1 MKQKKWSRLVGGGG
15 ALLLFLVVWQ
25 VSAHLLNKSLLPSPV
40 VVLARF
46 PYLLE
51 KQLFLHLEASLLRV
65 FLGLFYALSLGLFSG
80 LFIGRFPK
88 GRAFFDSLIYLTYPI
103 PKMALLP
110 MVMLLGGLGN
120 TSKVV
125 MIFLIVYPQ
134 VTIAVRDAIRQI
146 PPAYYTVYQTM
157 QANRWQQLYQI
168 TLPATVPSLLSATR
182 ISLGTALSILF
193 FTENYGTE
201 YGMGYFIMD
210 SWTRMDYPA
219 MYGGIL
225 VLSGVGISLFLIL
238 DLIAWWACQ
247 WQRTNEIT

>member
-1 MKQKKWSRLVGGGG
+1 MKQKKGSRLVGGGC
-15 ALLLFLVVWQ
+15 ALLLFLVVWLM
-25 VSAHLLNKSLLPSPV
+25 SAQLLNKPLLPSPMAV
-40 VVLARF
+40 WARF

-51 KQLFLHLEASLLRV
+51 KQLFLHLKASLVRV
-65 FLGLFYALSLGLFSG
+65 FYGLFFALSGGLFSG

-88 GRAFFDSLIYLTYPI
+88 GRAFFDALIYLTYPI

-110 MVMLLGGLGN
+110 MVMLLGGLGD

-125 MIFLIVYPQ
+125 LIFLIVYPQ

-146 PPAYYTVYQTM
+146 PPAYYIVYQTM
-157 QANRWQQLYQI
+157 KASRWQQLWQI
-168 TLPATVPSLLSATR
+168 TLPATIPSLLSATR

-225 VLSGVGISLFLIL
+225 VLSGVGIVLFLIL
-238 DLIAWWACQ
+238 DLISWWLCQ
-247 WQRTNEIT
+247 WQRTDNIT